1 MYVQNV
7 LKNQLNKKNKTIALN
22 VEDQIGLFQLMIINI
37 NNILIILILKTITMK
52 MIGEYILIYNI
63 INYYSRFLFYI

>member
-37 NNILIILILKTITMK
+37 NNILIINTM
-52 MIGEYILIYNI
+52 EDD
-63 INYYSRFLFYI
+63 YYEDDW